1 MSEAKEYL
9 MSIALLDAKIDARVS
24 EMDELKDR
32 LLHITATLSPD
43 KGGGGG
49 GTQDKMAGTMAR
61 IVDLQRQINADID
74 DLIDRKDAA
83 LKMLDSM
90 KNPVHMTI
98 LHRRYFLH
106 QPFERIATDMN
117 YTYRWVTRLHG
128 RALQDF
134 AKVMQE
140 HGETETSPISS

>member
-9 MSIALLDAKIDARVS
+9 LSIALLDAKIDARVS
-24 EMDELKDR
+24 EIDDLKER

-43 KGGGGG
+43 KGGGGC

-74 DLIDRKDAA
+74 GLVDRKNEA

-140 HGETETSPISS
+140 HGK

>member
-9 MSIALLDAKIDARVS
+9 LSIALLDAKIDARVS
-24 EMDELKDR
+24 EMDDLKDK
-32 LLHITATLSPD
+32 LLKITPTLSPD
-43 KGGGGG
+43 KGGGAG

-61 IVDLQRQINADID
+61 IVDMQREINADID
-74 DLIDRKDAA
+74 ELIDRKDAA

-106 QPFERIATDMN
+106 QPFERIASDMN

-128 RALQDF
+128 RALQDY
-134 AKVMQE
+134 AKVMRE
-140 HGETETSPISS
+140 NGE

>member
-9 MSIALLDAKIDARVS
+9 LSIALLDAKIDARVS
-24 EMDELKDR
+24 EMDDLKEK
-32 LLHITATLSPD
+32 LLKITPTLSPD
-43 KGGGGG
+43 KGGGAG

-61 IVDLQRQINADID
+61 IVDMQREINADID
-74 DLIDRKDAA
+74 ELIDRKDAA

-106 QPFERIATDMN
+106 QPFERIASDMN

-128 RALQDF
+128 RALQDY
-134 AKVMQE
+134 AKVMRE
-140 HGETETSPISS
+140 YGK

>member
-43 KGGGGG
+43 KGGGGAG

-61 IVDLQRQINADID
+61 IVDMQRQINADID
-74 DLIDRKDAA
+74 ALIDRKDAA

-106 QPFERIATDMN
+106 QPFERIASDMN
-117 YTYRWVTRLHG
+117 YSWRWVCKLHG
-128 RALQDF
+128 RALQELE
-134 AKVMQE
+134 KVMQDANR
-140 HGETETSPISS
+140 T

>member
-9 MSIALLDAKIDARVS
+9 LGITLLDARIDARVA
-24 EMDELKDR
+24 ELEDLKDR
-32 LLHITATLSPD
+32 LLSITATLSPD
-43 KGGGGG
+43 KGGSAG

-61 IVDLQRQINADID
+61 IVDLQQQINADID
-74 DLIDRKDAA
+74 GFVDKKNAA

-106 QPFERIATDMN
+106 QSFERIASDMN
-117 YTYRWVTRLHG
+117 YSWRWVCKLHG
-128 RALQDF
+128 RALQEF
-134 AKVMQE
+134 EKIMQE
-140 HGETETSPISS
+140 CGE

>member
-24 EMDELKDR
+24 EMDELKDK

-43 KGGGGG
+43 KGGSAG

-74 DLIDRKDAA
+74 GLVDRKNEA

-90 KNPVHMTI
+90 KNPEHMAI
-98 LHRRYFLH
+98 LHKRYFLH
-106 QPFERIATDMN
+106 QPFERIAFDMG
-117 YTYRWVTRLHG
+117 YSWRWVCKLHG
-128 RALQDF
+128 RALQEF
-134 AKVMQE
+134 GKVMQE
-140 HGETETSPISS
+140 HGV

>member
-43 KGGGGG
+43 KGSGGAG

-61 IVDLQRQINADID
+61 IVDMQRQINADID
-74 DLIDRKDAA
+74 ALIDRKDAA

-117 YTYRWVTRLHG
+117 YSWRWVCKLHG
-128 RALQDF
+128 RALQELE
-134 AKVMQE
+134 KVMQDANR
-140 HGETETSPISS
+140 T